1 MTVSIKLT
9 IFTSNNNMSF
19 TKRFVFLLFYGRHV
33 LKHKNNILLQKDS
46 TKLLDLQVPVD
57 NSVVVY

>member
-1 MTVSIKLT
+1 
-9 IFTSNNNMSF
+9 MSF